1 MNLTAQVEARLS
13 RGTPPTAHLPLESG
27 YAGSWGNPGNSEA
40 HCALRGFGSGH
51 HLPLALSCAGTAW
64 ICDKVMGLS
73 GVGGTG
79 AAGDLVRAPP
89 GPPNHPHPPSS
100 MPPYPLPPQPSL
112 PNTNLAGEEAPCPHG
127 SVSLGPF
134 CRVLSPAVSIC

>member
-73 GVGGTG
+73 GVGGDQLGTWSG
-79 AAGDLVRAPP
+79 LPQ
-89 GPPNHPHPPSS
+89 GPQTTLIPRP
-100 MPPYPLPPQPSL
+100 
-112 PNTNLAGEEAPCPHG
+112 PCPHTP
-127 SVSLGPF
+127 SLRSLLCPILTWLERKRPVHMALF
-134 CRVLSPAVSIC
+134 LWVLSAGFYPQQ